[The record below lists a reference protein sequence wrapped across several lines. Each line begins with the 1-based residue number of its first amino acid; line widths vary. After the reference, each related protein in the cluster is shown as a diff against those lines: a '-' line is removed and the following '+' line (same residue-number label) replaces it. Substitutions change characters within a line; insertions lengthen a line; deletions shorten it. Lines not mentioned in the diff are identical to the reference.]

1 MKSFKELN
9 IKPTKQQFVGDKIKI
24 MKVLNTEII
33 VRSFKVDKS
42 QYPKAKAEHVMTL
55 QITHQD
61 ENKII
66 FTGSNVLID
75 QIKQVP
81 EDAFPFKTT
90 IIKNGEHYEF
100 T

>member
-33 VRSFKVDKS
+33 VNAFKIEKS
-42 QYPKAKAEHVMTL
+42 QYPKAKAENVMTL
-55 QITHQD
+55 QITHQA

>member
-42 QYPKAKAEHVMTL
+42 QYPKAKAENVMTL
-55 QITHQD
+55 QIEHNG

-66 FTGSNVLID
+66 FTGSTILID
-75 QIKQVP
+75 QVQQVP
-81 EDAFPFKTT
+81 ESDFPFTTT
-90 IIKNGEHYEF
+90 IIKNGEHFEF